1 MWVFRFECKGPA
13 LVVRYR
19 RMLWHGGACT
29 LVVRYKHASWHGG
42 VVECT
47 GTQTWMNECVSYDFL
62 WVSAAFADF
71 FALSP
76 VDTYGIEIFI
86 YVFIFSS
93 DLLGSLPSS
102 PLCGDRPPLR
112 GNTLQ
117 KITLRFR
124 LLHFWGYILHSD
136 LLGSLPSSPFCGDRP
151 PLVGTVIRCR
161 WPRLCV
167 GDAPLW
173 IIRWLDAPAR
183 PSPLPPGFNYGLEFL

>member
-1 MWVFRFECKGPA
+1 MVLLGRRLAWPPLCHRRLCAHHLESLLLCLRVRLCHPCGLPRYRPGRELHGHCQWHGGVDTVHTLVVRYLALSWHEGGGRFNIRVFRFECKGPA

-76 VDTYGIEIFI
+76 VDTYGIKIFI
-86 YVFIFSS
+86 YVFIFLAICWARS
-93 DLLGSLPSS
+93 
-102 PLCGDRPPLR
+102 
-112 GNTLQ
+112 
-117 KITLRFR
+117 
-124 LLHFWGYILHSD
+124 
-136 LLGSLPSSPFCGDRP
+136 
-151 PLVGTVIRCR
+151 
-161 WPRLCV
+161 
-167 GDAPLW
+167 
-173 IIRWLDAPAR
+173 PAR
-183 PSPLPPGFNYGLEFL
+183 PCVATGRP